1 MSKRLKVIELGD
13 KMLRAKAKPVSIKEI
28 KTKKFQNFCDDL
40 IKTCDLNDGVG
51 IASPQVGQSKRVFI
65 LWSRMS
71 KKRKNVPELGPI
83 VIINPK
89 ILSFSKNKS
98 KMYEG
103 CLSIPGIRGIVSRC
117 ESVEVE
123 FINGK
128 GEKIKTKFKKFPA
141 RIFQHEFDHLNGIVF
156 LDRVD
161 SKSLITENEY
171 KKILKNKSSTKFSP
185 KNLVL
190 DKKV

>member
-1 MSKRLKVIELGD
+1 MSKKLKIVELGD
-13 KMLRAKAKPVSIKEI
+13 KILRAKAKSVSIKDI

-51 IASPQVGQSKRVFI
+51 IASPQVEQGKRVFI
-65 LWSRMS
+65 LWSRNT
-71 KKRKNVPELGPI
+71 KKKKNVPELGPF

-89 ILSFSKNKS
+89 IISTSKKIL
-98 KMYEG
+98 KAYEG
-103 CLSIPGIRGIVSRC
+103 CLSIPGIRGIVPRY
-117 ESVEVE
+117 ESVKVE
-123 FINGK
+123 FINREGK
-128 GEKIKTKFKKFPA
+128 RVKTEFKKFPA

-171 KKILKNKSSTKFSP
+171 KKILRLKQSNG
-185 KNLVL
+185 
-190 DKKV
+190 

>member
-1 MSKRLKVIELGD
+1 MSKKLKIVELGD
-13 KMLRAKAKPVSIKEI
+13 KILRTKAKSVSIKEI

-65 LWSRMS
+65 LWIRNT
-71 KKRKNVPELGPI
+71 KRRKNVPELGPLI
-83 VIINPK
+83 IINPRIISTSKK
-89 ILSFSKNKS
+89 ILKA
-98 KMYEG
+98 YEG
-103 CLSIPGIRGIVSRC
+103 CLSIPGIRGIVPRY

-123 FINGK
+123 FINKKGK
-128 GEKIKTKFKKFPA
+128 RVKTEFQKFPA

-161 SKSLITENEY
+161 VKSLVTESEY
-171 KKILKNKSSTKFSP
+171 RKILRNKKIS
-185 KNLVL
+185 
-190 DKKV
+190 